1 MCPVLFWIYYSS
13 VAVAPGRL
21 LYRPRL
27 SMRSILRPDDTNS
40 TPQTPATC
48 GASVFVEAGK
58 PIESR
63 SFPVPT
69 DLAPGAALCRI
80 ELSTICGSDLHTI
93 EGRRQEPAPL
103 ILGHEIVGRVAALGA
118 GLDTD
123 WLGNP
128 LKVGDRIT
136 WSIVVACGDCF
147 YCKKELPQKCESL
160 IKYGHCC
167 CESDQPL
174 TGGFSEYIYLHPRT
188 CIIKLPDSVSNAA
201 AAPANCVL
209 ATAANALD
217 SVGCVKGESVLVQ
230 GAGLM
235 GVYLSALCKE
245 AGAERV
251 FVTDMH
257 AERLAMAQRFGAD
270 VGIDLSQVT
279 PEGAEALVKAETEGR
294 GVDVVFEA
302 CGVSTVVPHGLDL
315 LCKGGRY
322 LVAGLVSPNSPINI
336 PGEVLTRNCLSLI
349 GIHNYRPEHLASAI
363 RFLEEAGGKY
373 PLDEIVG
380 ATYPLSRFE
389 DAVEDA
395 KGQKHLRVA
404 VDPLMEPAEAQ
415 YATAEQEPLRVV
427 IADGVAR
434 RKASA
439 DRRLNPQG

>member
-1 MCPVLFWIYYSS
+1 MAKPQPHHASE
-13 VAVAPGRL
+13 
-21 LYRPRL
+21 
-27 SMRSILRPDDTNS
+27 DTH
-40 TPQTPATC
+40 AK
-48 GASVFVEAGK
+48 ASVFVQTGQ
-58 PIESR
+58 PIETR
-63 SFPVPT
+63 SFPLPGS
-69 DLAPGAALCRI
+69 LAPGAALCKV

-103 ILGHEIVGRVAALGA
+103 ILGHEIVGRVAALGR
-118 GLDTD
+118 GLEED

-147 YCKKELPQKCESL
+147 YCHKQLPQKCEDL

-167 CESDQPL
+167 CEGEHPL

-188 CIIKLPDSVSNAA
+188 CIIKLPDSVSSQA

-209 ATAANALD
+209 ATACNALD
-217 SVGCVKGESVLVQ
+217 SVGCVRGESVLIQ
-230 GAGLM
+230 GAGLL

-245 AGAERV
+245 AGAERI
-251 FVTDMH
+251 FVTDMQP
-257 AERLAMAQRFGAD
+257 ARLEMATRFGAD
-270 VGIDLSQVT
+270 VGIDLSHIS
-279 PEGAEALVKAETEGR
+279 PEGAEALVKAETFGR

-363 RFLEEAGGKY
+363 RFLEEAGDRY

-380 ATYPLSRFE
+380 ATYALSRFE

-395 KGQKHLRVA
+395 KSQKHLRVA
-404 VDPLMEPAEAQ
+404 VRPGPGAARGGAAAENR
-415 YATAEQEPLRVV
+415 LRVV
-427 IADGVAR
+427 IPDGVAPVSLPP
-434 RKASA
+434 RKTASSEP
-439 DRRLNPQG
+439 NT